1 MARAKR
7 VTKELSLEDILWN
20 CRDILRGKASMATRR
35 DAVLSLVFLKF
46 ISDKFYRQR
55 QRLSLE
61 FPDEKQ
67 QATFLEKDVFY
78 QKDGVFYLPQDCR
91 WDTLL
96 TIEANKLPLAI
107 DTCIAKIDSLQESLH
122 GALP

>member
-1 MARAKR
+1 MARAKK
-7 VTKELSLEDILWN
+7 VTKELSLEDVLWN

-55 QRLSLE
+55 KLICLR

-67 QATFLEKDVFY
+67 QAIFLEKEAFY

-96 TIEANKLPLAI
+96 KTEANKLPLAI
-107 DTCIAKIDSLQESLH
+107 DTC
-122 GALP
+122 

>member
-1 MARAKR
+1 MARAKK
-7 VTKELSLEDILWN
+7 VTKELSLEDVLWN

-61 FPDEKQ
+61 YPDEKLQ
-67 QATFLEKDVFY
+67 TMVLEKEFFY
-78 QKDGVFYLPQDCR
+78 QKDGVFFLPQDCR

-96 TIEANKLPLAI
+96 KTEANKLPLAI
-107 DTCIAKIDSLQESLH
+107 DTCIAKIDSPEFYSFLT
-122 GALP
+122 